1 MICHADPQ
9 GLPARPTSNEGPTM
23 WTRLSTIGSLSW
35 AILAFLAA
43 PLAAETG
50 DPLAGEIT
58 SPVRDCTGG
67 TTQDMPLI
75 AWGADGVVV
84 HANGQSLTP
93 RPGLLADAGWT
104 LTLSVKDD
112 FAAQLEDY
120 LACETPFLRG
130 TLGMLMAAAPVTEA
144 DPRTEQIV
152 FYKHSWSA
160 GDGIVAAEGIRSP
173 ADLRGKRIAIQAYG
187 PHVDFVGR
195 VLADAG
201 LSFDDVTV
209 VWARDLTGDG
219 NTPAGLLADG
229 EADAAAVILPD
240 ARLLTSGGAVGT
252 GAEGSVRGAT
262 ILIST
267 LEATSV
273 IGDYISVR
281 ADFFDAHR
289 DAIARLVNAL
299 FRAEE
304 AMRGF
309 MAEAGNPD
317 RAVMAQLMADDFLGG
332 LPAEEGVFLWQD
344 AITDGWSGNARHFA
358 DPAELRRFAVL
369 SQEVAAALRGA
380 GMIDFPYQLATAE
393 WDYTALTDG
402 LQNLDDRQVAVFDPE
417 LAARAVN
424 QLRRTGQLEAN
435 TKIDFEVYFEPD
447 TPDFPADL
455 YAEDFATILRLA
467 STYSGA
473 IITVEGHADPLHFLR
488 REKDGATASELRGIR
503 TSTQNLSLQRAIAVV
518 DALAAFAGE
527 TGVRLNRD
535 QFIVDGVGI
544 SNPAFNPP
552 TTEAEW
558 RQNMRVVFRVLTA
571 QAEATTF
578 NPL

>member
-1 MICHADPQ
+1 MRSLI
-9 GLPARPTSNEGPTM
+9 RP
-23 WTRLSTIGSLSW
+23 LSIV
-35 AILAFLAA
+35 LALTLGTGTAV
-43 PLAAETG
+43 AETG
-50 DPLAGEIT
+50 DPLAEVVT
-58 SPVRDCTGG
+58 SPVRDCSGG
-67 TTQDMPLI
+67 TTQNMPLI

-84 HANGQSLTP
+84 HANGNSLTP
-93 RPGLLADAGWT
+93 RPGLLQQAGWE
-104 LTLSVKDD
+104 LTLSVKDA
-112 FAAQLEDY
+112 FAEQVADY
-120 LACETPFLRG
+120 LGCDTPFLRG

-152 FYKHSWSA
+152 FFKHSWSA
-160 GDGIVAAEGIRSP
+160 GDGIVAAEGIQRPS
-173 ADLRGKRIAIQAYG
+173 DLKGKRIAIQAYG

-201 LSFDDVTV
+201 LGFGDVTV
-209 VWARDLTGDG
+209 VWAEDLTGDG
-219 NTPAGLLADG
+219 DTPANLFAEGQ
-229 EADAAAVILPD
+229 ADAAAVILPD
-240 ARLLTSGGAVGT
+240 ARFVTSGGTVGT
-252 GAEGSVRGAT
+252 GAEGSVKGAT

-273 IGDYISVR
+273 ISDYIAVR
-281 ADFFDAHR
+281 ADYFDAHR
-289 DAIARLVNAL
+289 EEIAQLVNAL

-309 MAEAGNPD
+309 MAEEGNPD
-317 RAVMAQLMADDFLGG
+317 RAALAQLMADEFLGG
-332 LPAEEGVFLWQD
+332 LPAEEGVFLWMD

-358 DPAELRRFAVL
+358 DAADPRRFSVL
-369 SQEVAAALRGA
+369 GQEVAASLRGA
-380 GMIDFPYQLATAE
+380 GMIDFPHELATAE

-402 LQNLDDRQVAVFDPE
+402 LANLDDRQIALFNPE
-417 LAARAVN
+417 KAAQAVN
-424 QLRRTGQLEAN
+424 RLRRTGQLDAN
-435 TKIDFEVYFEPD
+435 TKIDFQVYFEPD
-447 TPDFPADL
+447 TPEFPADL

-488 REKDGATASELRGIR
+488 REKEGAAKSELRGIR

-518 DALAAFAGE
+518 DALENFAGE
-527 TGVRLNRD
+527 TGIRVNRD

-544 SNPAFNPP
+544 SSPAYNPP

-578 NPL
+578 DPL